1 MQRMQWY
8 MGMIGACFGTLF
20 LIGSAWNIITEQ
32 WMLTGIFLALTAVFI
47 SMVQVRPWSPGST
60 KLTNGLVA
68 AFLLLLFLSIMGSY
82 LDGDVTATV
91 CFLLAGV
98 AIFWELVCYEVN
110 HPAVAGHAT

>member
-8 MGMIGACFGTLF
+8 MGMLGACFGTLF

-32 WMLTGIFLALTAVFI
+32 WMLTGIFLALTAAFI

-60 KLTNGLVA
+60 KLTTGLMI
-68 AFLLLLFLSIMGSY
+68 AFLCLLFASIMGSY
-82 LDGDVTATV
+82 LDGDVVATV

-98 AIFWELVCYEVN
+98 LAFWELVCYEVKQ
-110 HPAVAGHAT
+110 PAMAGHAT